1 MASRRRRRRNRN
13 RFAGFLTLSV
23 GAAAAWWFV
32 LREPAGDGD
41 LVSVSLAASSQQPE
55 PPKEGET
62 DAPST
67 SPVNPPASQPDT
79 QRESGAPSQPP
90 TSAPSQTATEPAPK
104 AAPAQVNTLPTPTSG
119 SNAGAAALALKARE
133 AASRHQTVEARTL
146 YSQALRMGAAGSEA
160 ESVRAELSRL
170 SEESLLGPQVIDGDP
185 LASRY
190 VIQTGDTLEKI
201 ATKFKLSPE
210 FLAEMNRIADKNRI
224 RAGQTLKALNGPF
237 RAEVDAAAYA
247 LDLYLGDVF
256 VKRFRVGLG
265 QDDSTPRGEWRVGTK
280 LKNPTY
286 YPPRGGKIVAA
297 DDPENPLGERWIAL
311 EGVSGEAVGQQRYGI
326 HGTNEPD
333 SIGKSVSLGC
343 VRLNNTDVEQVYN
356 YLVSGHSTVIV
367 K

>member
-1 MASRRRRRRNRN
+1 MSR
-13 RFAGFLTLSV
+13 
-23 GAAAAWWFV
+23 
-32 LREPAGDGD
+32 P
-41 LVSVSLAASSQQPE
+41 
-55 PPKEGET
+55 
-62 DAPST
+62 
-67 SPVNPPASQPDT
+67 
-79 QRESGAPSQPP
+79 
-90 TSAPSQTATEPAPK
+90 
-104 AAPAQVNTLPTPTSG
+104 
-119 SNAGAAALALKARE
+119 NAGAAGLVAKALE
-133 AASRHQTVEARTL
+133 AVSRQQTIEARSL
-146 YSQALRMGAAGSEA
+146 YSQALRMGATGAEA
-160 ESVRAELSRL
+160 DTIRAELARL

-185 LASRY
+185 LVSRY

-201 ATKFKLSPE
+201 AAKFKLSPE

-237 RAEVDAAAYA
+237 RAEVDASSYA
-247 LDLYLGDVF
+247 LDLFLGDVF
-256 VKRFRVGLG
+256 VRRYRVGLG

-297 DDPENPLGERWIAL
+297 DDSDNPLGERWIAL

-343 VRLNNTDVEQVYN
+343 VRLKNTDAEQVYN